1 MDRRANWGH
10 LIICAF
16 PAVARKCLLT
26 AFQNCSIH
34 SVVPQHH
41 GDCCDDKFKQKK
53 IELFDILA

>member
-41 GDCCDDKFKQKK
+41 GDCCDDKFKQKNR
-53 IELFDILA
+53 AV